1 MGAYFALIFIL
12 EWAKITIYPPDSY
25 NILGNLINCL
35 FTSIREEFLFRFFLM
50 SALAY
55 GIAFISSKKVS
66 IQLSLIITSVLFG
79 LSHFFIIQ
87 ERTFSWSPF
96 LLDVT
101 AGLVLGFAYL
111 LTKSLYFSLGFHFG
125 WNFFLGAIPV
135 VSHIS
140 THNAP
145 EWDNLLT
152 IFIVLIIMTSVY
164 FFGNDI
170 LRKCK

>member
-1 MGAYFALIFIL
+1 M
-12 EWAKITIYPPDSY
+12 
-25 NILGNLINCL
+25 
-35 FTSIREEFLFRFFLM
+35 
-50 SALAY
+50 
-55 GIAFISSKKVS
+55 
-66 IQLSLIITSVLFG
+66 
-79 LSHFFIIQ
+79 
-87 ERTFSWSPF
+87 
-96 LLDVT
+96 T

-152 IFIVLIIMTSVY
+152 ILIVLIIMTSVY
-164 FFGNDI
+164 FFLKPSLETIHIGYGDKVVGINSI
-170 LRKCK
+170 IYHNKTP